1 MPCESFFTTEQL
13 SCPSDHTAGEV
24 GAHGSTHAQSV
35 HSTAVTRQCDGRAT
49 VNGPTM
55 CKSSVATRKL
65 IGELRPQPLHGVDLI
80 AKHSAL
86 AALRRRAERI
96 EIGLIGRLAKSH
108 HGQAEVARAVA
119 EIQDAD
125 GGLQL
130 CRR

>member
-1 MPCESFFTTEQL
+1 
-13 SCPSDHTAGEV
+13 
-24 GAHGSTHAQSV
+24 
-35 HSTAVTRQCDGRAT
+35 
-49 VNGPTM
+49 M

-108 HGQAEVARAVA
+108 DRQAEVARAVA

-130 CRR
+130 CRRDCRPVLRHDEGCSQASLDTV